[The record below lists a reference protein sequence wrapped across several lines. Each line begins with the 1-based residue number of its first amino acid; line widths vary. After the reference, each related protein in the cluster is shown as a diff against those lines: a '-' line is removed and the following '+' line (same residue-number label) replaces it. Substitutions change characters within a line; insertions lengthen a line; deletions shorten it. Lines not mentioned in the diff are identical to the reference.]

1 MRVSEHIVI
10 LGVGNLLMSD
20 DGIGPHAAQALA
32 LCPPPG
38 VCVADVGTDFLSA
51 LSFLETARRVLV
63 IDAVRAGGAPGT
75 IYRLTESDMARQPTG
90 SAPSHSLNLLEARRL
105 LSPDSPPIEISILG
119 VEPAVIDYG
128 MELSPAVAAALP
140 QVLKMAR
147 DTAARWQDRET
158 STIRICA

>member
-1 MRVSEHIVI
+1 MREPIII

-20 DGIGPHAAQALA
+20 DGIGPRAAQALA
-32 LCPPPG
+32 PCPPHG

-51 LSFLETARRVLV
+51 LSFLEPARRVLV
-63 IDAVRAGGAPGT
+63 IDAIRAGGAPGT
-75 IYRLTESDMARQPTG
+75 IYRLTESDMAQQPNG
-90 SAPSHSLNLLEARRL
+90 SAPSHALNLLEARRL

-128 MELSPAVAAALP
+128 MELSPSVAAALP
-140 QVLKMAR
+140 RVLEMAR

-158 STIRICA
+158 SIIRICA

>member
-1 MRVSEHIVI
+1 MCVSEHIVI

-32 LCPPPG
+32 SCPPLG

-63 IDAVRAGGAPGT
+63 IDAVRAGGAPGA
-75 IYRLTESDMARQPTG
+75 IYRLTESDMAQQPTG
-90 SAPSHSLNLLEARRL
+90 SAPSHFLNLLEARRL

-147 DTAARWQDRET
+147 NMAARWQNRET
-158 STIRICA
+158 STLRICA

>member
-1 MRVSEHIVI
+1 MSVSEHIVI

-32 LCPPPG
+32 PCPPPG

-51 LSFLETARRVLV
+51 LSFLEQARHVLI

-75 IYRLTESDMARQPTG
+75 IYQLTESDMARQPTG
-90 SAPSHSLNLLEARRL
+90 SPSHFLNLLEARRL